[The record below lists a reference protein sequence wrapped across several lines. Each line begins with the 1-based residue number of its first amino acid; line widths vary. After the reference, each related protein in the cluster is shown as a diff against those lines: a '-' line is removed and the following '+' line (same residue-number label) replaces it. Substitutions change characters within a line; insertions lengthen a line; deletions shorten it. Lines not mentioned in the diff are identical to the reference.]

1 MLNNLK
7 RYWMAFVFLSLVIV
21 LMLGGTLLVKSFGDN
36 LFEEA
41 NITMK
46 PRGERIVL

>member
-7 RYWMAFVFLSLVIV
+7 RYGMAFVFLSLVV
-21 LMLGGTLLVKSFGDN
+21 LVMLGMTLLVKSFGDT
-36 LFEEA
+36 LFEDT

-46 PRGERIVL
+46 PKGERIVL

>member
-7 RYWMAFVFLSLVIV
+7 RYSMAFTILAFVIV

-36 LFEEA
+36 MFKDA

-46 PRGERIVL
+46 PKGEHIDL